1 MTPNRY
7 IIKLVYNHYSLI
19 KRDVVNRDRDKLSI
33 NSINNYIHRN
43 PNKESIKIMDNAER
57 QEQ

>member
-1 MTPNRY
+1 VTPNRN

-33 NSINNYIHRN
+33 NSINFSS
-43 PNKESIKIMDNAER
+43 SISNNVS
-57 QEQ
+57 